1 MCICVNY
8 TCKFDCVD
16 IMLGVGKITVG
27 LNRV

>member
-1 MCICVNY
+1 MCVCVNY

-16 IMLGVGKITVG
+16 MFGVGKITVG